1 MLKYMKQEA
10 NMTTTENGAA
20 AYASTGSKCLD
31 LFATIGALRRQS
43 EKEIIERFVRAY
55 TENADLAMK
64 LLFFAR
70 DIRGGLGERK
80 VFRTILRW
88 LAKNEPASVQKNLP
102 YVAEYGRFDDLLA
115 LMDTPCEK
123 EMLAYLRKQFEADM
137 KNLAEGEP
145 VSLLG
150 KWLPSVNA
158 SNGETIHQ
166 AKRIARAFGMNDAAY
181 RKALTAL
188 RAKIHIIE
196 NHLREKD
203 YTFDYEQ
210 QPSRALFKYKQA
222 FWRHDRQRYSDFLSK
237 ASVGEVKLHA
247 EHIAPYELVQSCLNL
262 QWHLK
267 NNGSFLRD
275 ISPEEKAV
283 LNATWAS
290 MPDFGGEENALAVI
304 DTSGSMYYDGKPVP
318 ASVALSLGL
327 YFAERNKGSFRNHF
341 IEFSKQPQLIEI
353 KGETFVDKL
362 RYVAS
367 FNKIAD
373 TNLEAVFNLIL
384 RAAVKN
390 QVPQEELPAKLIII
404 SDMEFN
410 ACVNKA
416 SKTVFKNAK
425 RKYREAG
432 YRLPEVVFWNVASRN
447 RQQPVTQNAQGVVL
461 ISGATP
467 RIFSMVAG
475 GNLSPYT
482 FMMEVLHSERYAPI
496 AA

>member
-1 MLKYMKQEA
+1 MLEYIKQEA
-10 NMTTTENGAA
+10 DMTTTENGAVT
-20 AYASTGSKCLD
+20 YASTGSECLD

-43 EKEIIERFVRAY
+43 EKEIIARFIRAY
-55 TENADLAMK
+55 TEEADLAMK

-70 DIRGGLGERK
+70 DIREGLGERK
-80 VFRTILRW
+80 VFRIVLQW
-88 LAKNEPASVQKNLP
+88 LAKNEPDSVRKNLG

-123 EMLAYLRKQFEADM
+123 EMLAYLREQFEADM
-137 KNLAEGEP
+137 KNLAEGNP

-158 SNGETIHQ
+158 SNQKTVHQ
-166 AKRIARAFGMNDAAY
+166 AKKIARAFGLHDASY

-188 RAKIHIIE
+188 RAQIRIIE
-196 NHLREKD
+196 NYLREKD

-222 FWRHDRQRYSDFLSK
+222 FWRNDRERYAAFLSK
-237 ASVGEVKLHA
+237 AAAGKAKLHA
-247 EHIAPYELVQSCLNL
+247 DHVAPYELIQPYLGWS
-262 QWHLK
+262 

-275 ISPEEKAV
+275 ISSEEKAV

-290 MPDFGGEENALAVI
+290 MPDFGGDENTLAVI
-304 DTSGSMYYDGKPVP
+304 DTSGSMYYEGKPVP
-318 ASVALSLGL
+318 AAVALSLGL
-327 YFAERNKGSFRNHF
+327 YFAERNKGIFHNHF
-341 IEFSKQPQLIEI
+341 IEFSGKPQLIAI
-353 KGETFVDKL
+353 KGETFADKL
-362 RYVAS
+362 RYVAT

-373 TNLEAVFNLIL
+373 TNLEAVFDLIL
-384 RAAVKN
+384 QAAVKN
-390 QVPQEELPAKLIII
+390 HVPQEELPAKLIIV

-410 ACVNKA
+410 VCVNNA

-425 RKYREAG
+425 RRYAEKG

-447 RQQPVTQNAQGVVL
+447 RQQPVTKNERGVVL
-461 ISGATP
+461 VSGATP

>member
-1 MLKYMKQEA
+1 MLEYMKQET
-10 NMTTTENGAA
+10 NMTTTENGAVT
-20 AYASTGSKCLD
+20 YASAGSKCLD
-31 LFATIGALRRQS
+31 LFATIGALRRES
-43 EKEIIERFVRAY
+43 EREIIERFVQAY
-55 TENADLAMK
+55 TEDADLAMK

-70 DIRGGLGERK
+70 DVRGGLGERK
-80 VFRTILRW
+80 VFRTIFRW
-88 LAKNEPASVQKNLP
+88 LAKNEPVSVQKNLE
-102 YVAEYGRFDDLLA
+102 YVGEYGRFDDLLA

-123 EMLAYLRKQFEADM
+123 EMLIYLRKQFEADM
-137 KNLAEGEP
+137 ENLAEGNP

-158 SNGETIHQ
+158 SNEETVHQ
-166 AKRIARAFGMNDAAY
+166 AKKIARAFGMNDAAY

-188 RAKIHIIE
+188 RARIRIIE
-196 NHLREKD
+196 NYLREKD

-210 QPSRALFKYKQA
+210 QPSKALFKYKMA
-222 FWRHDRQRYSDFLSK
+222 FWRNDRERYEAFLSGTITGD
-237 ASVGEVKLHA
+237 AKLHA
-247 EHIAPYELVQSCLNL
+247 DHVAPYELVESYLNTR
-262 QWHLK
+262 W
-267 NNGSFLRD
+267 NS
-275 ISPEEKAV
+275 ISPEEKAS
-283 LNATWAS
+283 LNATWAAL
-290 MPDFGGEENALAVI
+290 PDFGEKENALAVI

-318 ASVALSLGL
+318 AAVALSLGL

-341 IEFSKQPQLIEI
+341 IEFSEKPQLIEI

-362 RYVAS
+362 RYLTT
-367 FNKIAD
+367 FNEIAD
-373 TNLEAVFNLIL
+373 TNLEAVFDLIL
-384 RAAVKN
+384 RTAVKH

-410 ACVNKA
+410 YCVNNA
-416 SKTVFKNAK
+416 SITNFENAK
-425 RKYREAG
+425 QKYAAKG

-447 RQQPVTQNAQGVVL
+447 RQQPVKMNEQGVVL

-482 FMMEVLHSERYAPI
+482 FMMEVLQSERYAPI